1 MTIERIIK
9 KFKAIHPGANTSVL
23 LSAYNLANK
32 AHEGQKRKSGEDYIQ
47 HSLHTAYLLTQIK
60 ADINTVAAGILHDVP
75 EDTKHTL
82 KEIKQKFGE
91 DIYNLVNGVTKLGTI
106 KYRGEE
112 KYQENLR
119 KMFVAMAKDVRVIFI
134 KFCDRLHNLRTLEAL
149 PPNKQNRIAKETLDI
164 YAPIAGLLGMWR
176 LKWQMED
183 ICFKFLNNE
192 EYRKLEHKYEI
203 EKKAERN
210 QYFQKIKNI
219 LSNKLEENGIKNYEI
234 QVRFKHLYSI
244 HQKMKKKDRRFD
256 EIYDVFALRVIV
268 PSVDDCYK
276 SLGVIHTIWKP
287 KTNRFKDYIAM
298 PKPNGYRSLHTTI
311 FGPEG
316 KNVEFQIR
324 TQEMHDESI
333 YGLSAHWYYK
343 GKGSD
348 KSARQPYWI
357 KEILKIQKN
366 INTKNFIEEIK
377 LDIFRNRIFV
387 YSPKGDI
394 FELPEKATP
403 IDFAYAVHTDIGN
416 KTVRALVNDKI
427 SNLEYPLKNGD
438 IVEIITDKNHK
449 YPNKNWM
456 KFVKTKKAK
465 EKIKQYSKKTAF
477 NNIKDLITRNPKEN
491 KTNKS
496 VKKGRNKK

>member
-1 MTIERIIK
+1 
-9 KFKAIHPGANTSVL
+9 
-23 LSAYNLANK
+23 
-32 AHEGQKRKSGEDYIQ
+32 
-47 HSLHTAYLLTQIK
+47 
-60 ADINTVAAGILHDVP
+60 
-75 EDTKHTL
+75 
-82 KEIKQKFGE
+82 
-91 DIYNLVNGVTKLGTI
+91 
-106 KYRGEE
+106 
-112 KYQENLR
+112 
-119 KMFVAMAKDVRVIFI
+119 MAKDVRVIFI

-183 ICFKFLNNE
+183 ICFKFLHNE

-203 EKKAERN
+203 ERKAERN

-219 LSNKLEENGIKNYEI
+219 LGDKLGENGIQNYEI

-244 HQKMKKKDRRFD
+244 YQKMKKKERRFD

-268 PSVDDCYK
+268 PTIDDCYK

-287 KTNRFKDYIAM
+287 KANRFKDYIAVA
-298 PKPNGYRSLHTTI
+298 KPNGYRSLHTTV

-343 GKGSD
+343 GKGSNTTA
-348 KSARQPYWI
+348 KEPYWI
-357 KEILKIQKN
+357 QEILKIQKN
-366 INTKNFIEEIK
+366 LNTKNFIEEIK

-416 KTVRALVNDKI
+416 KATRALVNDKI
-427 SNLEYPLKNGD
+427 ANLEYSLKNGD
-438 IVEIITDKNHK
+438 IVEIVIDKSRK
-449 YPNKNWM
+449 YPNKNWL

-465 EKIKQYSKKTAF
+465 ESIKQYAKKTAF
-477 NNIKDLITRNPKEN
+477 NNIKDLIKRSPKEN
-491 KTNKS
+491 KEKKQQKDKAKNK
-496 VKKGRNKK
+496 

>member
-1 MTIERIIK
+1 MTIDRIIK
-9 KFKAIHPGANTSVL
+9 KFKEIHPGANTSLL

-32 AHEGQKRKSGEDYIQ
+32 AHQGQKRKSGEDYIQ
-47 HSLHTAYLLTQIK
+47 HSLHTAYVLTQIK
-60 ADINTVAAGILHDVP
+60 ADINTVAAGLLHDVP
-75 EDTKHTL
+75 EDTKYTL
-82 KEIKQKFGE
+82 KEVKQRFGE

-112 KYQENLR
+112 KYRENLR

-183 ICFKFLNNE
+183 ICFKFLHNE

-203 EKKAERN
+203 ERKAERN

-219 LSNKLEENGIKNYEI
+219 LGDKLGENGIQNYEI

-244 HQKMKKKDRRFD
+244 YQKMKKKERRFD

-268 PSVDDCYK
+268 PTIDDCYK

-287 KTNRFKDYIAM
+287 KANRFKDYIAVA
-298 PKPNGYRSLHTTI
+298 KPNGYRSLHTTV

-343 GKGSD
+343 GKGSNTTA
-348 KSARQPYWI
+348 KEPYWI
-357 KEILKIQKN
+357 QEILKIQKN
-366 INTKNFIEEIK
+366 LNTKNFIEEIK

-416 KTVRALVNDKI
+416 KATRALVNDKI
-427 SNLEYPLKNGD
+427 ANLEYSLKNGD
-438 IVEIITDKNHK
+438 IVEIVIDKSRK
-449 YPNKNWM
+449 YPNKNWL

-465 EKIKQYSKKTAF
+465 ESIKQYAKKTDF
-477 NNIKDLITRNPKEN
+477 NNIKDLIKRSPKEN
-491 KTNKS
+491 KEKKQQKDKAKNK
-496 VKKGRNKK
+496 

>member
-1 MTIERIIK
+1 
-9 KFKAIHPGANTSVL
+9 
-23 LSAYNLANK
+23 
-32 AHEGQKRKSGEDYIQ
+32 
-47 HSLHTAYLLTQIK
+47 
-60 ADINTVAAGILHDVP
+60 
-75 EDTKHTL
+75 
-82 KEIKQKFGE
+82 
-91 DIYNLVNGVTKLGTI
+91 
-106 KYRGEE
+106 
-112 KYQENLR
+112 
-119 KMFVAMAKDVRVIFI
+119 
-134 KFCDRLHNLRTLEAL
+134 
-149 PPNKQNRIAKETLDI
+149 
-164 YAPIAGLLGMWR
+164 
-176 LKWQMED
+176 
-183 ICFKFLNNE
+183 
-192 EYRKLEHKYEI
+192 
-203 EKKAERN
+203 
-210 QYFQKIKNI
+210 
-219 LSNKLEENGIKNYEI
+219 
-234 QVRFKHLYSI
+234 
-244 HQKMKKKDRRFD
+244 MKKKDRRFD

>member
-1 MTIERIIK
+1 MTIDRIIK
-9 KFKAIHPGANTSVL
+9 KFKEIHPEANTSLL

-32 AHEGQKRKSGEDYIQ
+32 AHQGQKRKSGEDYIQ
-47 HSLHTAYLLTQIK
+47 HSLHTAYVLTQIK
-60 ADINTVAAGILHDVP
+60 ADINTVTAGLLHDVP
-75 EDTKHTL
+75 EDTKYTL
-82 KEIKQKFGE
+82 KEIKQRFGE

-112 KYQENLR
+112 KYRENLR

-183 ICFKFLNNE
+183 ICFKFLHNE

-203 EKKAERN
+203 ERKAGRN

-219 LSNKLEENGIKNYEI
+219 FEKNLDANGIKNYEI

-244 HQKMKKKDRRFD
+244 YQKMKKKERRFD

-268 PSVDDCYK
+268 PTIDDCYK
-276 SLGVIHTIWKP
+276 SLGIIHTIWKP
-287 KTNRFKDYIAM
+287 KSNRFKDYIAVA
-298 PKPNGYRSLHTTI
+298 KPNGYRSLHTTV

-324 TQEMHDESI
+324 TQEMHDKSI
-333 YGLSAHWYYK
+333 YGLSAHWHYK
-343 GKGSD
+343 GKGSG
-348 KSARQPYWI
+348 KPANEPYWI

-366 INTKNFIEEIK
+366 LNTKNFIEEIK

-416 KTVRALVNDKI
+416 KVNRALVNDKMA
-427 SNLEYPLKNGD
+427 SLEYPLRNGD
-438 IVEIITDKNHK
+438 IVEVVIDKNRKH
-449 YPNKNWM
+449 PNKNWL

-465 EKIKQYSKKTAF
+465 ESIKQYGKKTAF
-477 NNIKDLITRNPKEN
+477 NNIKNLITRNSK
-491 KTNKS
+491 
-496 VKKGRNKK
+496 